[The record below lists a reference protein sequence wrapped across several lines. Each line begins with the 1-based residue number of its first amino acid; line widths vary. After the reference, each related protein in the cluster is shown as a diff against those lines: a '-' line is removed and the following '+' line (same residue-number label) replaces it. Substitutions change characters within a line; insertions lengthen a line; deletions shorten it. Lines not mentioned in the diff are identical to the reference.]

1 MPAKPILYDY
11 LFSGNSYKVRLL
23 LSQLGMAYEYRPVDI
38 IAGET
43 AQPWF
48 LEKNPAGQIPA
59 LELPDGT
66 LLRESTAILMYLSE
80 GTPFLPAEKLSR
92 TRALE
97 WLCFEQSNVD
107 RVISRARFRRAFP
120 KAIPTREEEFGPWLR
135 QGNAALRVM
144 EAHLTSR
151 TFFVDERYTVADI
164 GLYAYTHCADEGGF
178 DLSVYPNLQR
188 WFDRVAATPGYLP
201 IDQVPINS

>member
-38 IAGET
+38 IAGEI

-66 LLRESTAILMYLSE
+66 LLREST
-80 GTPFLPAEKLSR
+80 GDPDV
-92 TRALE
+92 LE
-97 WLCFEQSNVD
+97 
-107 RVISRARFRRAFP
+107 
-120 KAIPTREEEFGPWLR
+120 
-135 QGNAALRVM
+135 
-144 EAHLTSR
+144 
-151 TFFVDERYTVADI
+151 
-164 GLYAYTHCADEGGF
+164 
-178 DLSVYPNLQR
+178 
-188 WFDRVAATPGYLP
+188 
-201 IDQVPINS
+201 

>member
-23 LSQLGMAYEYRPVDI
+23 LSQLGMAYEHRAVDI

-43 AQPWF
+43 AQRWF

-66 LLRESTAILMYLSE
+66 LLRESTAILMHLSE
-80 GTPFLPAEKLSR
+80 GTAFLPAEKLSR
-92 TRALE
+92 TRVLE

-135 QGNAALRVM
+135 QGAAALRVM

-178 DLSVYPNLQR
+178 DLSIYPNLQR
-188 WFDRVAATPGYLP
+188 WFARVAATPGYLP